1 MKKYSTPTFD
11 VNVDPD
17 GFLIDVN
24 SLYNCLT
31 RLHDSRDARGVRY
44 ALVTVLVFVL
54 LAKLAGEDRLAGIAE
69 WVALRKEMLAEA
81 LHLEKVR
88 APHLSTFSRL
98 LGHVIEMNEFEQ
110 VIHDFFA
117 AQPGA
122 GESIAISLDG
132 KTLRGTIPAGQTHG
146 VHLLA
151 AYLTGEGWVLLQI
164 EVGSK
169 ENEIRVAPRVLKTL
183 DLRGKIVTG
192 DALLAQREL
201 SAQIVE
207 AEGHYVWT
215 VKGNQPGLEQ
225 DLATLFAPEPV
236 VKGFSPAS
244 HDDFETVRVVNKGH
258 GRLERRTITVSSAL
272 KGYLDWPYAE
282 QVFCLERW
290 VREITTG
297 KETTETVY
305 GLTSLT
311 RAEASPARLL
321 ELVRGHWAIEN
332 SLHYR
337 RDETMREDW
346 YHVRTGHLPQ
356 MMAALNNLAL
366 GLLAR
371 GGVTNVPRAR
381 RRYARHLE
389 EAFPLI
395 LGAQNAPT

>member
-1 MKKYSTPTFD
+1 MRECSTPTFD

-17 GFLIDVN
+17 GFVIDLN
-24 SLYNCLT
+24 SLYDHLT
-31 RLHDSRDARGVRY
+31 RLHDSRDVRGVRY
-44 ALVTVLVFVL
+44 ALVTVLVYVV

-69 WVALRKEMLAEA
+69 WVDLRQESLAAA
-81 LHLEKVR
+81 LHLQKPR
-88 APHLSTFSRL
+88 APHVSTYSRL
-98 LGHVIEMNEFEQ
+98 LGQVIDVQEFEQ
-110 VIHDFFA
+110 VVHDFFA

-151 AYLTGEGWVLLQI
+151 AYLRGEGWVLAEV
-164 EVGSK
+164 EVGRK
-169 ENEIRVAPRVLKTL
+169 ENEIKAAPRLIRTL

-192 DALLAQREL
+192 DALLAQRDL

-207 AEGHYVWT
+207 AEGDYVWT

-225 DLATLFAPEPV
+225 DLATLFAPEHV

-244 HDDFETVRVVNKGH
+244 HDDFATEHVTNKGH

-282 QVFCLERW
+282 QVFHLERW
-290 VREITTG
+290 VRELRTG
-297 KETTETVY
+297 RETREVVY
-305 GLTSLT
+305 GVTSLP
-311 RAEASPARLL
+311 RAEATPPRLL
-321 ELVRGHWAIEN
+321 ALVRGHWAIEN
-332 SLHYR
+332 GLHYR

-346 YHVRTGHLPQ
+346 YRVRTGHLPQ
-356 MMAALNNLAL
+356 MMAALNNLVL

-371 GGVTNVPRAR
+371 RGVTNVPKAR
-381 RRYARHLE
+381 RRYAAHLQ
-389 EAFPLI
+389 EALPLI
-395 LGAQNAPT
+395 LGAQT